1 MKGSKK
7 QMNVLKKVLKIL
19 LFVSVIMVTEG
30 KELRIMSYNIY
41 GSRLANGIKLGE
53 SIKRYKPDFVSLQ
66 EVDRDTKRSNFR
78 DVNLDIASELGYN
91 YYYFQ
96 KSRDFDSGEFGISFI
111 SKYPVEKIYAY
122 ELPSIGVEKRQVVI
136 AELEK
141 KEFGKKIMIINT
153 HLDYRKEIKKE
164 ELESLSLLNG
174 LFDSDIKF
182 LSGDLNLLPNTEHYQ
197 TLTKEWK
204 DSYFE
209 GKDKEMRSIEDPR
222 IDYIFGDYSG
232 KWKVKKSFF
241 IKDDTQDWTK
251 LSDHFPYMSI
261 MDIK

>member
-7 QMNVLKKVLKIL
+7 QMNVLKKILKIL

-53 SIKRYKPDFVSLQ
+53 SIKKYRPDFVSLQ
-66 EVDRDTKRSNFR
+66 EVDRDTKRSSFR
-78 DVNLDIASELGYN
+78 DVTLDIASELGYN

-96 KSRDFDSGEFGISFI
+96 KVMDFDKGEFGISFI

>member
-7 QMNVLKKVLKIL
+7 QMNVLKKILKIL

-53 SIKRYKPDFVSLQ
+53 SIKKYRPDFVSLQ
-66 EVDRDTKRSNFR
+66 EVDRDTKRSSFR
-78 DVNLDIASELGYN
+78 DVTLDIASELGYN